1 MRSVVYG
8 CTRFHFLRLNLIP
21 FLFLVFLVNVKIH
34 LDIYRYKWGDNM
46 AEEITIKKKSARRGD
61 DGHKVVSV
69 RMRDELIARLD
80 ALAETANRSRNEI
93 INLLLESAVDIVN
106 IEGEE

>member
-1 MRSVVYG
+1 
-8 CTRFHFLRLNLIP
+8 
-21 FLFLVFLVNVKIH
+21 
-34 LDIYRYKWGDNM
+34 M
-46 AEEITIKKKSARRGD
+46 AEEIKIKKKPARRGD

-80 ALAETANRSRNEI
+80 ELAETANRSRNEI
-93 INLLLESAVDIVN
+93 INLLLESAVDIVK